1 MTKICIED
9 LTECKSLD
17 EEALSRIRG
26 GMAICEPYPGSS
38 EGMIAKYLALVPEIP
53 MPNEP
58 GYPSSPGDPLYEP
71 GGPLHC
77 PIAQ

>member
-1 MTKICIED
+1 MTKICIKD

-17 EEALSRIRG
+17 EEALGRIQG
-26 GMAICEPYPGSS
+26 GIAVGEPHPGSY
-38 EGMIAKYLALVPEIP
+38 EGMITKYMALVPENP

-58 GYPSSPGDPLYEP
+58 GYPSSPGGPLYEP

-77 PIAQ
+77 PMVQ